1 MRKQAEGAV
10 LLTGGT
16 GYIGSHTAVEL
27 MQHGYRVILV
37 DNCANSAPD
46 MVERIEKIVGQR
58 PVFFH
63 ADVTDRT
70 AMAEIFSAYHL
81 DAVIHFAGY
90 KSIGESVRTP
100 IPYYRNNIDSTLTLL
115 EVMAAHNVTCFVF
128 SSSASVYGA
137 EAPIPYREDA
147 VTGGCTNPYGWTKY
161 MIEQILRDAAN
172 ANGALSVM
180 LLRYFNPI
188 GAHESG
194 LIGERPAGVP
204 NNLLPYITQ
213 VAAGQ
218 LKELSVFGNDYPTP
232 DGTGVRDYI
241 HIVDLAKGHMAALD
255 YALGHTGV
263 ETVNLGTGHGY
274 SVLEVLRTFERV
286 NQVPVPYRIVGRRA
300 GDLPVCYADTEKAEK
315 LLHWRAEK
323 NLEDM
328 CRDSWRWQQN
338 L

>member
-1 MRKQAEGAV
+1 MKTI

-27 MQHGYRVILV
+27 MRHGYRVILV

-58 PVFFH
+58 TVFFH

>member
-1 MRKQAEGAV
+1 MKTI

-46 MVERIEKIVGQR
+46 MVDRIEKIVGQR

-63 ADVTDRT
+63 ADVTDGT
-70 AMAEIFSAYHL
+70 AMEKIFSAYHM

-90 KSIGESVRTP
+90 KSVGESVRKP
-100 IPYYRNNIDSTLTLL
+100 IPYYRKNIDATLPLW
-115 EVMAAHNVTCFVF
+115 EVMAAHNVNCFVF
-128 SSSASVYGA
+128 SSSATVYGA

-147 VTGGCTNPYGWTKY
+147 VTGSCMNPYGWTKY
-161 MIEQILRDAAN
+161 MIEQILRDAAAAN
-172 ANGALSVM
+172 ASLSVM

-218 LKELSVFGNDYPTP
+218 LKELSVFGDDYPTP

-263 ETVNLGTGHGY
+263 ETVNLGTGQGY

-286 NQVPVPYRIVGRRA
+286 NQVSVPYRIVGRRA

-315 LLHWRAEK
+315 LLHWHAEK
-323 NLEDM
+323 SLEDM

>member
-1 MRKQAEGAV
+1 MKTI

-46 MVERIEKIVGQR
+46 MVDRIEKIVGQR

>member
-1 MRKQAEGAV
+1 MKTI

-27 MQHGYRVILV
+27 MQHGYRIILV

-128 SSSASVYGA
+128 SSSATVYGA

-241 HIVDLAKGHMAALD
+241 HIVDLAKGHMASLD

-263 ETVNLGTGHGY
+263 EAVNLGTGHGY

>member
-1 MRKQAEGAV
+1 MNTI

-27 MQHGYRVILV
+27 MRHGYRVILV

-58 PVFFH
+58 TVFFH

>member
-1 MRKQAEGAV
+1 MRKQAEDAV